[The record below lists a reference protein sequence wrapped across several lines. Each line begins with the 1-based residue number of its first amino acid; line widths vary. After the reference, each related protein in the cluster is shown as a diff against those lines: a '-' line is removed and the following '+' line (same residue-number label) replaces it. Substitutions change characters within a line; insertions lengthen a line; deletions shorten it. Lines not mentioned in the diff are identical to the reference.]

1 MSEVIVVGVDNSET
15 AKRAAVAAAKLAT
28 ALGAELHVISG
39 FSDDRIEEFGSG
51 SDRITVSSA
60 DSAEYVARKVSEE
73 LDVPANSVKYYA
85 ARGNSGQRPDQLRRD
100 QQRFADRRR
109 QQAHEGLGPRP
120 GQHREQRGTRC
131 SVRRLHR
138 EHGSGRVTHPAQ

>member
-15 AKRAAVAAAKLAT
+15 AKRAAAAAAKLAT

-73 LDVPANSVKYYA
+73 LDIPAGNVKYFAARGTPANALINYAETNSASLIVVGNKRMKGLGRVLGSIANSV
-85 ARGNSGQRPDQLRRD
+85 
-100 QQRFADRRR
+100 
-109 QQAHEGLGPRP
+109 AHGAPCDVYIVN
-120 GQHREQRGTRC
+120 TD
-131 SVRRLHR
+131 VD
-138 EHGSGRVTHPAQ
+138 A

>member
-15 AKRAAVAAAKLAT
+15 AKRAAVTAAKLAT
-28 ALGAELHVISG
+28 SLGAELHVISG

-73 LDVPANSVKYYA
+73 LDIPSDSVKYYA
-85 ARGNSGQRPDQLRRD
+85 ARGTPANALINY
-100 QQRFADRRR
+100 AETH
-109 QQAHEGLGPRP
+109 QASLIVVGNKRMKGLGRVL
-120 GQHREQRGTRC
+120 GSIAN
-131 SVRRLHR
+131 SVA
-138 EHGSGRVTHPAQ
+138 HGAPCDVYIVNTEIEA

>member
-15 AKRAAVAAAKLAT
+15 AKRAAIAAAKMAT
-28 ALGAELHVISG
+28 ALGGELHVVSG

-73 LDVPANSVKYYA
+73 LDVPEGKVKYFA
-85 ARGNSGQRPDQLRRD
+85 ARGNPASALINYAETNKATLIVVGNKRMK
-100 QQRFADRRR
+100 
-109 QQAHEGLGPRP
+109 GLGRVL
-120 GQHREQRGTRC
+120 GSIAN
-131 SVRRLHR
+131 SVA
-138 EHGSGRVTHPAQ
+138 HGAPCDVYIVNTEVDA